1 MSIMNS
7 YNDTQMDEMATDRE
21 GERERDRPTV
31 FIVDDDP
38 AIRKSLGMMVE
49 AHRLRWEEY
58 PSADEFLDQFDPARP
73 GCLVLDLRMP
83 GTNGEDALRRLR
95 EAGARIPVIVLTG
108 HGDVAAA
115 VRTMKLGLVD
125 FLQKPAEH
133 SILIQTVRE
142 ALRQDGDR
150 RRREAQYDGLRHRI
164 GTLTPRELQLLAMLA
179 YGKTSKEIAGALD
192 VSVKTV
198 DNHRAHLLEK
208 LQASNVAEL
217 SAMAVR
223 AGIA

>member
-1 MSIMNS
+1 MSLPH
-7 YNDTQMDEMATDRE
+7 EMKANGDRE
-21 GERERDRPTV
+21 RPTV
-31 FIVDDDP
+31 FVVDDDP
-38 AIRKSLGMMVE
+38 AIRKSLGMMLD
-49 AHRLRWEEY
+49 AHGLRWREY
-58 PSADEFLDQFDPARP
+58 GSAEEFLGEFDVSRP

-83 GTNGEDALRRLR
+83 GTTGEEALRQLR
-95 EAGARIPVIVLTG
+95 EAGAAMPVIVLTG
-108 HGDVAAA
+108 HGDVSAA

-125 FLQKPAEH
+125 FLQKPVDH

-142 ALRQDGDR
+142 ALRQDGER
-150 RRREAQYDGLRHRI
+150 RRRETGNDALRSRM

-179 YGKTSKEIAGALD
+179 NGKTSKEIANSLD

-208 LQASNVAEL
+208 LAASNVAEL
-217 SAMAVR
+217 AAMAVR

>member
-1 MSIMNS
+1 MSIMS
-7 YNDTQMDEMATDRE
+7 CYNDAQIDELTLDRD
-21 GERERDRPTV
+21 RERDRPTV
-31 FIVDDDP
+31 FVVDDDP
-38 AIRKSLGMMVE
+38 AIRKSLGMMLE
-49 AHRLRWEEY
+49 AHCLRWEEY
-58 PSADEFLDQFDPARP
+58 PSADEFLDQFDAARP

-95 EAGARIPVIVLTG
+95 EAGARMPVIVLTG
-108 HGDVAAA
+108 HGDVVAA

-125 FLQKPAEH
+125 FLQKPVEH
-133 SILIQTVRE
+133 SILIQNVRE
-142 ALRQDGDR
+142 ALRQDGER
-150 RRREAQYDGLRHRI
+150 RRRDAQYDALRHRI
-164 GTLTPRELQLLAMLA
+164 RTLTPRELQLLAMLA
-179 YGKTSKEIAGALD
+179 NGKTSKEIAGALD